1 MTIFAKRIVQP
12 SNALRAGVRWYGWGE
27 DIGFSSY
34 SWGRDVA
41 LSLYTMWKHSPGHWK
56 LMMSSTYN
64 YLGIGLGY
72 RWADGATYSSIVF
85 AEMPDH
91 SPPAGRMTSA
101 GRTGTSVWFH
111 YTGVDTILQTHTAG
125 VRDYDLE
132 YKVDGG
138 AWRIIATHRSS
149 QSITISSRPH
159 GHSYYVAVR
168 ARDRA
173 GNLGRWSSPL
183 RVYVP

>member
-1 MTIFAKRIVQP
+1 
-12 SNALRAGVRWYGWGE
+12 
-27 DIGFSSY
+27 
-34 SWGRDVA
+34 
-41 LSLYTMWKHSPGHWK
+41 MWKHSPGHWT
-56 LMMSSTYN
+56 LMMSSRYN

-72 RWADGATYSSIVF
+72 RWPDGATYSSIVF

-91 SPPAGRMTSA
+91 SVPAGRMTSA
-101 GRTGTSVWFH
+101 GRSGTSVWFH
-111 YTGVDTILQTHTAG
+111 YKGVDTILQTHTAG

-138 AWRIIATHRSS
+138 SWQVIRTHRTAV
-149 QSITISSRPH
+149 SITLASRAR
-159 GHSYYVAVR
+159 GHSYYIAVR

-173 GNLGRWSSPL
+173 GNLGSWSSPL